1 MAVLPTGQVF
11 SNAIGNTL
19 AQGAGQAALNTGA
32 NSMLSNFM
40 STGLPSLNTGLLSSL
55 AGLGGKLWD
64 FAGSQQTA
72 NAVGAA
78 GNIFSGFNQYNQGKQ
93 FGKVLKSQEARAA
106 DAYARDKEAD
116 AKRQLLTF

>member
-1 MAVLPTGQVF
+1 MAGEAFL
-11 SNAIGNTL
+11 SAIGNTA

-32 NSMLSNFM
+32 NSMLSGMM
-40 STGLPSLNTGLLSSL
+40 STGLPAINTGMLSSL

-78 GNIFSGFNQYNQGKQ
+78 GNIFGAFNNYNQGKQ
-93 FGKVLKSQEARAA
+93 FSKVLKSQEARAA

>member
-1 MAVLPTGQVF
+1 MAGEAFL
-11 SNAIGNTL
+11 SAIGNT
-19 AQGAGQAALNTGA
+19 ATQGAGQAALNAGA

-64 FAGSQQTA
+64 VAGSQQTA

-78 GNIFSGFNQYNQGKQ
+78 GNIFGGFNQYNQGKQ
-93 FGKVLKSQEARAA
+93 FSKVLKSQEARAA